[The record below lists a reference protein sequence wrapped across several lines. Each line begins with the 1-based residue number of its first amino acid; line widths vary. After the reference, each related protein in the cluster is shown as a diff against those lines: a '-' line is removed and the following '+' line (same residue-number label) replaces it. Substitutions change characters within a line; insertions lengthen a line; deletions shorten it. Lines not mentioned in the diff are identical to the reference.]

1 MPCTVDPV
9 YSYHSDEEYYLAVSK
24 ANKATRAYCEL
35 LHTLYRNTNIGT
47 FNHTLNKLFKDN
59 KEAEEFFITHQ
70 KQDKLDGR
78 DYFDL
83 NQDGLYE
90 RIDGTDRAEIEKLV
104 NDLESLN
111 SKASKLY
118 NSLSRD
124 DINRL
129 ASAISSLNNKLDCKK
144 SGSIELEVLRIKDE
158 EVLKLKDKNRKLEEM
173 NLLLQKRLV
182 NLIHYTAIRL
192 NDKGED
198 FLKNFFAIN
207 KPDLLPFLAHQ
218 KRLKDLRLP
227 YFTVDLVGNWTL
239 VDNALSSSLQRVL
252 YLTEDL
258 SEEDKLALIERLK
271 G

>member
-1 MPCTVDPV
+1 MPCIVDPNSCIV
-9 YSYHSDEEYYLAVSK
+9 DPNYSYRSEDEYRKVVADL
-24 ANKATRAYCEL
+24 NKATRAY
-35 LHTLYRNTNIGT
+35 
-47 FNHTLNKLFKDN
+47 
-59 KEAEEFFITHQ
+59 
-70 KQDKLDGR
+70 
-78 DYFDL
+78 
-83 NQDGLYE
+83 
-90 RIDGTDRAEIEKLV
+90 
-104 NDLESLN
+104 
-111 SKASKLY
+111 
-118 NSLSRD
+118 
-124 DINRL
+124 
-129 ASAISSLNNKLDCKK
+129 
-144 SGSIELEVLRIKDE
+144 

-218 KRLKDLRLP
+218 KRLKDLKAP

-239 VDNALSSSLQRVL
+239 VDVVLHPALQKALD
-252 YLTEDL
+252 LTAGL